1 MAELRA
7 GGLALVIASGNKNE
21 IGKSVTLIRKV
32 LSGEFHQFPNGSIYV
47 MNTNT
52 GQSMWVVSGD
62 VSIYTSKPSGGMS
75 IFPSS
80 HLMPIDGD
88 DFSNEDER
96 QKEREHA

>member
-7 GGLALVIASGNKNE
+7 GGLALVIASGNQNE
-21 IGKSVTLIRKV
+21 VGKTVTLIRKV
-32 LSGEFHQFPNGSIYV
+32 SSGEFHQFLNGNSYA
-47 MNTNT
+47 MKTNT

-75 IFPSS
+75 IFPAKS
-80 HLMPIDGD
+80 LMPIDGD
-88 DFSNEDER
+88 DFSNEDEH

>member
-7 GGLALVIASGNKNE
+7 GGMALVIASGNKNE

-32 LSGEFHQFPNGSIYV
+32 LSGEFHQFPNGSSYA
-47 MNTNT
+47 MKTNT

-62 VSIYTSKPSGGMS
+62 VSIYTSKPSSGMS

-88 DFSNEDER
+88 EFINEDEH

>member
-7 GGLALVIASGNKNE
+7 GGMALVIASGNKNE

-32 LSGEFHQFPNGSIYV
+32 LSGEFHQFPNGSSYA
-47 MNTNT
+47 MKTNT

-88 DFSNEDER
+88 DFSNEDQH
-96 QKEREHA
+96 QKDREHA

>member
-1 MAELRA
+1 
-7 GGLALVIASGNKNE
+7 
-21 IGKSVTLIRKV
+21 
-32 LSGEFHQFPNGSIYV
+32 FPDGCRYTMIEP
-47 MNTNT
+47 
-52 GQSMWVVSGD
+52 GQQIWVVSGD
-62 VSIYTSKPSGGMS
+62 VSIYTSKPSGGMC

>member
-7 GGLALVIASGNKNE
+7 GGMALVIASGNKNE

-32 LSGEFHQFPNGSIYV
+32 LSGEFHQFPNGSSYA

-88 DFSNEDER
+88 DFSDEDEH
-96 QKEREHA
+96 QKAREHA

>member
-7 GGLALVIASGNKNE
+7 GGLALVIASGNQNE
-21 IGKSVTLIRKV
+21 VGKTVTLIRKV
-32 LSGEFHQFPNGSIYV
+32 SSGEFHQFPNGNSYA
-47 MNTNT
+47 MKTNT

-75 IFPSS
+75 IFPAKS
-80 HLMPIDGD
+80 LMPIDGD
-88 DFSNEDER
+88 DFSNEDEH

>member
-7 GGLALVIASGNKNE
+7 GGMALVIASGNKNE

-32 LSGEFHQFPNGSIYV
+32 LSGEFHQFPNGSSYA

-75 IFPSS
+75 IFPAKS
-80 HLMPIDGD
+80 LMPIDGD

-96 QKEREHA
+96 QKEQEHA

>member
-7 GGLALVIASGNKNE
+7 GGLVLVIASGNQNE
-21 IGKSVTLIRKV
+21 VGKTVTLVRV
-32 LSGEFHQFPNGSIYV
+32 VSSGEYHKFPDGSSYT
-47 MNTNT
+47 MMEL
-52 GQSMWVVSGD
+52 GQQLWVVSGD
-62 VSIYTSKPSGGMS
+62 VSVYTSKPSGGMS

-88 DFSNEDER
+88 DFSNEDEH

>member
-1 MAELRA
+1 LMLRQRQMCLRDMIWL
-7 GGLALVIASGNKNE
+7 G
-21 IGKSVTLIRKV
+21 
-32 LSGEFHQFPNGSIYV
+32 
-47 MNTNT
+47 
-52 GQSMWVVSGD
+52 WGD
-62 VSIYTSKPSGGMS
+62 VSIYTSKPSGGMC